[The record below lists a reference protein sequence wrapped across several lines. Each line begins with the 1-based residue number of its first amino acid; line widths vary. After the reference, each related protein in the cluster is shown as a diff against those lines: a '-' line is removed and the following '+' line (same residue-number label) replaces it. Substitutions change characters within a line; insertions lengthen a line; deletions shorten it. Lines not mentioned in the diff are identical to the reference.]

1 MSLLEVGETFAGCRV
16 EASENKDNCHVWI
29 FSRDGHAVVIS
40 LPYDQ
45 YFSMIVSPME
55 REELLDRM
63 AAQIYEA
70 MKGKERKLFFDQGS
84 N

>member
-1 MSLLEVGETFAGCRV
+1 MSILEVGETFAGCRV
-16 EASENKDNCHVWI
+16 EASRDTDDGHVWI
-29 FSRDGHAVVIS
+29 FARDGHAVVIG

-70 MKGKERKLFFDQGS
+70 MKGKERKLYFDQGT
-84 N
+84 